1 MLRGFINVDKPQG
14 VTSFEVVRRIRR
26 AAGTRKVGHA
36 GTLDPNATGV
46 LPVALG
52 DATRLIDEL
61 VDTHKRYSAGIVFG
75 VSTDT
80 YDVEG
85 DVTAEHDASHLEE
98 SAVREGLAPFIGEIQ
113 QRPPAYSAVK
123 RAGVTAYRA
132 ARAGTPLELEPRP
145 VVVYSTELV
154 AFDRTNPTRPVAT
167 VDVRCGKGFYVRSL
181 AHELGEVLGVGAHLG
196 SLRRTEVGPFVI
208 GSAAPLDQAVEALET
223 GEYGDLLLPPD
234 TVIRHWPTLVADDE
248 QVARVRRGIDITG
261 TPDVTAGVTASPTS
275 GTSTGARRGTR
286 VRCYDLRGALV
297 ALLRPSEEAGAWHP
311 YRVFSAGEAAA
322 VSSQDDEVTSQ

>member
-14 VTSFEVVRRIRR
+14 VTSFEVVRQVRR

-61 VDTHKRYSAGIVFG
+61 VDTHKRYVAGITFG
-75 VSTDT
+75 TATDT
-80 YDVEG
+80 YDIEG
-85 DVTAEHDASHLEE
+85 DITAEHDASHLQEE
-98 SAVREGLAPFIGEIQ
+98 AVREALAPFVGQIQ

-145 VVVYSTELV
+145 VVVYAADLI
-154 AFDRTNPTRPVAT
+154 AFDRTNPSRPIAT

-181 AHELGEVLGVGAHLG
+181 AHELGERLRVGAHLG
-196 SLRRTEVGPFVI
+196 ALRRTQVGPFTI
-208 GSAAPLDQAVEALET
+208 AAATPLDRVVKALEADKHA
-223 GEYGDLLLPPD
+223 EVLLPPNV
-234 TVIRHWPTLVADDE
+234 VIQHWPSVEAGPE
-248 QVARVRRGIDITG
+248 QVMRLRQGMDIVAMP
-261 TPDVTAGVTASPTS
+261 TPAATAAAPAPGGP
-275 GTSTGARRGTR
+275 R
-286 VRCYDLRGALV
+286 VRCYDLQGDLV
-297 ALLRPSEEAGAWHP
+297 ALLKPSGIPGQWHP
-311 YRVFSAGEAAA
+311 YRVFASGTATPDARPHTDIEAR
-322 VSSQDDEVTSQ
+322 